1 MAQKLNITL
10 SLTADATQA
19 KAQIKALQQE
29 LQNLAKTAGGNT
41 TNRLGITKEINDAV
55 LKVNELRAVLRKA
68 TDDTTGKLDL
78 SKFNQALA
86 QSGTSIKQYR
96 DSLYAL
102 GPQGRKA
109 FTQLATSVANA
120 DARILSANSS
130 LKKMAVT
137 LANTIRWQV
146 AASAINTIVGSVQ
159 AAVGYVED
167 LDKSL
172 NRIRIVSGQSA
183 DQMAQF
189 AVQANKAAQALSTT
203 TTAYT
208 DASLIFF
215 QQGLTG
221 DAVTD
226 RTNAVIKM
234 AQVTGD
240 SVEEVSSYMTA
251 IWNNFDQGSKSLEYY
266 ADVIAK
272 LGATTASSSSEISQ
286 GLEKF
291 AAVAQASGLSYEYA
305 TSALATIVAATR
317 QSADTVGTSL
327 KTLFARIQ
335 DLELGKTLDDGT
347 TLGKYSQ
354 ALESVGVNIK
364 DVNGDLKS
372 MDTILDELG
381 ARWGT
386 LADDVKIAVA
396 QAVGGTRQYNQLIA
410 LMDNWQSMQQNI
422 ATARGAEGTVNQQ
435 AAIYAESWEA
445 AQKRVKAA
453 SQEIYKALIDEKF
466 FIGIDNTI
474 TKLLNGTAGLIKN
487 LGGVQGVISTLA
499 SFIISKFNNEI
510 ATGIDNLIFKFKNL
524 GKDSEAIRKETVNA
538 AIEGLNQ
545 GPAASTNE
553 TEVQFLK
560 DRLNLQSL
568 LITYNKNMTDVQKE
582 AYALQLDMLTAQK
595 DEIVNTQKQ
604 LALTKEQVAL
614 DQKRA
619 QALAVGF
626 AQRKA
631 KEEQKEA
638 LAEQKQLEKARDDIQ
653 KQLNKQR
660 TADINSQKKQLEDEK
675 KRITDDIINA
685 KKELDNLPKQRKE
698 AEKYLEAN
706 QKTFNKKGGDRA
718 TWNEYSNKLKDNGE
732 GDYYTRR
739 DKELRQNIRKLKEAE
754 EKAESNITK
763 FDESK
768 IDVTNKSK
776 STAYKDL
783 EMQLK
788 EAEKAI
794 ENFNKNNAAK
804 INLKFNRDEVKA
816 DIEKQFTNLRTALET
831 EVKIDPFKESL
842 QKISSSK
849 TIPEMQAQWKA
860 LREEI
865 EKSGQ
870 KVEEIFG
877 KDLVK
882 ALEAPNPNLVKI
894 QTEIKNLREVGAT
907 GRENFAS
914 VLINDFGFD
923 ESTTSDL
930 IARMQSCTSTEEALK
945 VMTEALKKATNE
957 TEGGLRNF
965 SDSIVT
971 TGQKIQTSIQAFSNL
986 SMALNTIAGSVATLT
1001 SDDAGGLQK
1010 LSAIFMIATTSMRAI
1025 TSVSEAFALKTKK
1038 TTAAVAGEAAAQAA
1052 DAAATT
1058 ANGAAHDKASG
1069 SIGKLKNAFT
1079 GAGKAAGIATAV
1091 IMGLVLVTEAI
1102 KNVAIN
1108 AAEAQIKSAEANMKK
1123 AEATKEELEAQKELY
1138 DAYKDALK
1146 TYENTGEG
1154 KAKLADA
1161 AREVANAYG
1170 VEGASVAILT
1180 GNYKA
1185 LSQAIDE
1192 AETKRNQQLINT
1204 EQSIQQSAITKAE
1217 AEADK
1222 AQSTS
1227 DWNIIGGVLKRFIA
1241 IPTQE
1246 IAATLID
1253 NAIGREG
1260 GSTSNEWNTLANQEG
1275 LNLLSK
1281 ERFNTKNNTY
1291 NPQGEDLIHTSWAD
1305 PTALSIHLSKDP
1317 YLLIQQYEAL
1327 IEDSNEQVVQ
1337 ATMTQWGEAYEKVK
1351 ASLQNEQAIN
1361 ISNYSR
1367 EINKTTYNTFKE
1379 YDEARKK
1386 YLKDLEKFG
1395 EDARGAF
1402 SQALA
1407 GTEQGSIW
1415 EDLARYFD
1423 DNEGLEEFYNT
1434 LDLTAD
1440 DNKAFI
1446 NFAQIFGNLPEN
1458 ELSEAWNKLKDQ
1470 FEQITEANKIQI
1482 RASAIEFAKDNLK
1495 DNMSDADW
1503 ESFFEGTSGLGWS
1516 KEFKTQFQLWTPEE
1530 QQRYLDTLDEAT
1542 VSEQEGYELN
1552 IKALEAIR
1560 EITLESAKNA
1570 TTEKEKL
1577 KFAQQVAAI
1586 DDEISNLQQ
1595 QRFAA
1600 ASKARVKEL
1609 EQIAKYR
1616 EELDKLKNGDILS
1629 QDLMAQLDIDA
1640 SQLEEYLSDM
1650 GDGTYRLVN
1659 AAEEFVKVVKNA
1671 SFEEQY
1677 KKAQEGIDK
1686 TNKAFDDFFEIRKGV
1701 NRPLLDEE
1709 SYNAAKNEWQANA
1722 DAETAIKALLQDEQ
1736 LLRNAWLEENLENY
1750 VPKQEELSLDV
1761 YREQLEE
1768 KLSEIQAASRD
1779 EPEKANYTSYQ
1790 YTEADEAE
1798 ARKQLKNIASENGL
1812 LSYIEDINVFD
1823 EGTVKEIQDV
1833 LKEAEKK
1840 LTHDVLQGWANS
1852 KTDFNDLEDW
1862 LQKHPEATEEFQVA
1876 WENLNN
1882 ELERTGVNI
1891 QELDGY
1897 KKYLDNFKGGIIAL
1911 DADTRQLGEEVL
1923 RTNGGFAD
1931 LISNFTK
1938 WDDAMQRA
1946 KPGTQAYYDA
1956 INGLRNATANLLD
1969 VDPAQLDDNFLT
1981 DPEVH
1986 ALFMQAVSGDT
1997 EAIKELH
2004 NELIEFTVSTYEG
2017 LEDLIDPLQ
2026 DELSHI
2032 QIGGTVSEEFLAKL
2046 QEFIE
2051 KLGVSQTEAENLLG
2065 IIGLEG
2071 YNYRLNEAGK
2081 VKSFESA
2088 RRKAQGAFATYN
2100 NNIQQKKSVKG
2111 DSSQFKTEVERYHE
2125 INKVL
2130 EDMERKLKRIENVKS
2145 KAFGPDKIKAIKDE
2159 VGMLNAENKAYE
2171 ERLREANEYLQ
2182 MDRAKVLSLGAQLD
2196 ENGIITNYS
2205 QVATGLNNQYNQ
2217 GYVEYI
2223 NAQNAAIAAYNQTGN
2238 QDAYDKALEA
2248 INEKWKA
2255 VQQLNKENVDALKQ
2269 YEDTIKQIEEDKT
2282 KQLELRQQIR
2292 ELALEE
2298 IQVKVDLK
2306 LELNE
2311 REVKLL
2317 QRQIELLGKGLN
2329 TATDRIEKYAKTA
2342 ESAIKASNGSKQGIE
2357 ELLSNAGIT
2366 QSVIAKYFNSELSE
2380 SELEQLVN
2388 SLTEDEF
2395 EELKTLTDK
2404 IGDSAKEIEETFVNV
2419 LEEIRNAFDTYEKQF
2434 DKFENRLSSLSKFLD
2449 NINNTINL
2457 VGAQKL
2463 DPTGQLRQMLANSQ
2477 VEVAQGELDTS
2488 KIKLQGLQDK
2498 LADLEAAALLEEV
2511 SGNEQ
2516 LKEKNKEDI
2525 EEIQQLILEAQG
2537 EVSDNAYKLL
2547 EQLHNQLTKNI
2558 EISVEQ
2564 WEKAISGSAGNLDNL
2579 QAMFDMRKDV
2589 ADDTVADYRRIYEL
2603 TKLTR
2608 DITESINDST
2618 NIKNNE
2624 RLAALQE
2631 RITAEMESQEASS
2644 EYTLENYRREYELLL
2659 AQAQLEDAR
2668 NNKTSLKL
2676 KRDSQGNY
2684 SYQYDVDENAINDA
2698 LQNYEDKLYA
2708 LQKANDERQQELQEE
2723 FIALNAWY
2731 AEQVSHFDEYDQA
2744 RQEEITRTYNER
2756 LNRLGKETERVINNN
2771 SSLYDNEW
2779 TNYSKMTGY
2788 KISADKDYI
2797 DSWDELQLAS
2807 ITGFETLDEYMD
2819 AHIAA
2824 AETMVQ
2830 KVGGYLA
2837 DYDAEIQNQIGTQQ
2851 QYAQA
2856 TTATM
2861 QSISDDVK
2869 ATTEEVNRFSENFE
2883 EKFALAVGAAKNF
2896 ATEYSSKMNIVE
2908 TVSQTVQNNLNN
2920 VITKA
2925 IKLTEAVNGI
2935 PADFTRNYKLV
2946 YDIVTNGTAPDLPEA
2961 IGGNE
2966 KVEPKDLKENDDDVS
2981 SGNYNNSNNYL
2992 LLDYYTHANL
3002 AQIDASEG
3010 QGAAYTR
3017 AAFISKDRN
3026 RRIKIVYPY
3035 SSYDTG
3041 GYTGNWNSSEGRLAM
3056 LHQKELVL
3064 NASDTSN
3071 MLEMVSAVRDLAGA
3085 AQANVAGNIAQMIA
3099 DNIASALYNTTTI
3112 NNGMQQQVTIN
3123 ADFPAATSAYEI
3135 ETALNS
3141 LVNKATQRA
3150 GISQNYR

>member
-1 MAQKLNITL
+1 MAQKLNVTL

-19 KAQIKALQQE
+19 KAQIRALQQE

-68 TDDTTGKLDL
+68 TDDATGKLDL
-78 SKFNQALA
+78 SKFNQALV

-120 DARILSANSS
+120 DAKIISANSS
-130 LKKMAVT
+130 LKKMAIT
-137 LANTIRWQV
+137 FANTIRWQV
-146 AASAINTIVGSVQ
+146 AAGAIHTIVGSVQ
-159 AAVGYVED
+159 SAVGYVED

-251 IWNNFDQGSKSLEYY
+251 VWNNFDNGSKSLEYY
-266 ADVIAK
+266 TDVIAK

-305 TSALATIVAATR
+305 TSALATVVAATR
-317 QSADTVGTSL
+317 QSADTVGTSF

-347 TLGKYSQ
+347 TLGKYAQ

-381 ARWGT
+381 ARWSVLT
-386 LADDVKIAVA
+386 DDVKIAVA

-422 ATARGAEGTVNQQ
+422 VTARGAEGTISQQ

-445 AQKRVKAA
+445 AHKRVKAA

-524 GKDSEAIRKETVNA
+524 GKDSEAIRKETVTA

-553 TEVQFLK
+553 TEAEFLK
-560 DRLNLQSL
+560 NRLNLQSL
-568 LITYNKNMTDVQKE
+568 LITYSKNMTDVQKE

-604 LALTKEQVAL
+604 LDLTKEQVAL

-631 KEEQKEA
+631 KEEQKEV
-638 LAEQKQLEKARDDIQ
+638 LAEQKELIKARDDIQ

-660 TADINSQKKQLEDEK
+660 TADVNSQKKQLEDEK
-675 KRITDDIINA
+675 KRITDDIKNA
-685 KKELDNLPKQRKE
+685 EKELANLPKQRKE
-698 AEKYLEAN
+698 AENYLEAN

-739 DKELRQNIRKLKEAE
+739 DKELRQNIRRLEEAE
-754 EKAESNITK
+754 KKAESKITK
-763 FDESK
+763 FDESR
-768 IDVTNKSK
+768 IDTTDKNK

-783 EMQLK
+783 ETQLN
-788 EAEKAI
+788 EAKKAI
-794 ENFNKNNAAK
+794 DKFNKDNAAK
-804 INLKFNRDEVKA
+804 INFKFNRDKVKV
-816 DIEKQFTNLRTALET
+816 DIEKQFTNLRTSLET
-831 EVKIDPFKESL
+831 EVKIDPFKDSL
-842 QKISSSK
+842 QKISSSE
-849 TIPEMQAQWKA
+849 TIPEIQEQWKA
-860 LREEI
+860 LREEV

-870 KVEEIFG
+870 EVEKIFG

-882 ALEAPNPNLVKI
+882 ALEASNPNFIKI
-894 QTEIKNLREVGAT
+894 KTEIKNLREAGAT
-907 GRENFAS
+907 GRENFALA
-914 VLINDFGFD
+914 LINDFGFD
-923 ESTTSDL
+923 ENTTNDL

-945 VMTEALKKATNE
+945 IMTEALGKSTKE
-957 TEGGLRNF
+957 TEGGLRKF
-965 SDSIVT
+965 SDSTVT
-971 TGQKIQTSIQAFSNL
+971 TGQKIQTSIQAFSSL

-1010 LSAIFMIATTSMRAI
+1010 LSAVFMMVTTATRAI
-1025 TSVSEAFALKTKK
+1025 TAVSEAFALKTKK
-1038 TTAAVAGEAAAQAA
+1038 TTTAVAREAAAQVA

-1069 SIGKLKNAFT
+1069 SIGKLKDAFT

-1091 IMGLVLVTEAI
+1091 IMGLVLVTEAL

-1108 AAEAQIKSAEANMKK
+1108 AAEAQIKSAEADIEK

-1146 TYENTGEG
+1146 TYETTGEG
-1154 KAKLADA
+1154 KAKLIETAQKA
-1161 AREVANAYG
+1161 ALVYG
-1170 VEGASVAILT
+1170 VEGAEIAALT
-1180 GNYKA
+1180 GNYQALTKA
-1185 LSQAIDE
+1185 MEE
-1192 AETKRNQQLINT
+1192 AENARLQSSIGT
-1204 EQSIQQSAITKAE
+1204 EQTIQSNLQSKANAISAKQSVNSTWIDGVMYYLNGIGRIIDAGE
-1217 AEADK
+1217 VAEADITTNRVNDQFGKSIVDLDETNK
-1222 AQSTS
+1222 AIIKLQGSAIDMIQQYDAILATGNSTLINGLADFDEIYNQLQASVVSERQTTAQLASKKVLGAKTFKDYKKNRDQALKDIEKFGDEGKKALKNTLLGTEEGSMFESLAQAFESHEGWEEIYDKLKVDNSKTFINFMSLFS
-1227 DWNIIGGVLKRFIA
+1227 DLEPEEAEKIWTNKYKTIFEQVQQGEEIELKFSSAKIALENLKEDMQPEDWTEFFKETAGIGWTNAFKEIFKAWNIDQQKDFIND
-1241 IPTQE
+1241 I
-1246 IAATLID
+1246 LGNID
-1253 NAIGREG
+1253 INDTIKAVEEQIDGQ
-1260 GSTSNEWNTLANQEG
+1260 LA
-1275 LNLLSK
+1275 
-1281 ERFNTKNNTY
+1281 
-1291 NPQGEDLIHTSWAD
+1291 
-1305 PTALSIHLSKDP
+1305 
-1317 YLLIQQYEAL
+1317 LIQQLYS
-1327 IEDSNEQVVQ
+1327 D
-1337 ATMTQWGEAYEKVK
+1337 
-1351 ASLQNEQAIN
+1351 IN
-1361 ISNYSR
+1361 ADNVTSSM
-1367 EINKTTYNTFKE
+1367 
-1379 YDEARKK
+1379 KK
-1386 YLKDLEKFG
+1386 IAEEEGNIAVLYQRLAVL
-1395 EDARGAF
+1395 R
-1402 SQALA
+1402 SQAA
-1407 GTEQGSIW
+1407 K
-1415 EDLARYFD
+1415 
-1423 DNEGLEEFYNT
+1423 EE
-1434 LDLTAD
+1434 
-1440 DNKAFI
+1440 
-1446 NFAQIFGNLPEN
+1446 
-1458 ELSEAWNKLKDQ
+1458 
-1470 FEQITEANKIQI
+1470 
-1482 RASAIEFAKDNLK
+1482 KDNL
-1495 DNMSDADW
+1495 
-1503 ESFFEGTSGLGWS
+1503 
-1516 KEFKTQFQLWTPEE
+1516 TQ
-1530 QQRYLDTLDEAT
+1530 A
-1542 VSEQEGYELN
+1542 
-1552 IKALEAIR
+1552 
-1560 EITLESAKNA
+1560 
-1570 TTEKEKL
+1570 
-1577 KFAQQVAAI
+1577 
-1586 DDEISNLQQ
+1586 
-1595 QRFAA
+1595 
-1600 ASKARVKEL
+1600 
-1609 EQIAKYR
+1609 R
-1616 EELDKLKNGDILS
+1616 EELEKIKIGDILDKKTVDILNIS
-1629 QDLMAQLDIDA
+1629 TENIDKYLMEM
-1640 SQLEEYLSDM
+1640 S
-1650 GDGTYRLVN
+1650 DGTYRLVN
-1659 AAEEFVKVVKNA
+1659 AAEEFVKTIKYATFKDQYDQVKADFAEIDNNFKSYQELSSELSKEQEDQTSKFIEA
-1671 SFEEQY
+1671 VEQY
-1677 KKAQEGIDK
+1677 NQLSKQIGGLQLQSDREDAWDTEHEKRLAYLQELANDEVYNTTSEEDRELDLLTAQKA
-1686 TNKAFDDFFEIRKGV
+1686 AFDYAKSNI
-1701 NRPLLDEE
+1701 NRLKKERGTIDIDE
-1709 SYNAAKNEWQANA
+1709 SHY
-1722 DAETAIKALLQDEQ
+1722 
-1736 LLRNAWLEENLENY
+1736 
-1750 VPKQEELSLDV
+1750 
-1761 YREQLEE
+1761 
-1768 KLSEIQAASRD
+1768 
-1779 EPEKANYTSYQ
+1779 
-1790 YTEADEAE
+1790 
-1798 ARKQLKNIASENGL
+1798 NIASGDQERLDKLKNQIKDLIKTFDLGEDGKEILELLENPETFEKGIKKFNEL
-1812 LSYIEDINVFD
+1812 RNDILKKASSSWAATIEDFKQLD
-1823 EGTVKEIQDV
+1823 DF
-1833 LKEAEKK
+1833 LKE
-1840 LTHDVLQGWANS
+1840 TGDVDSYS
-1852 KTDFNDLEDW
+1852 K
-1862 LQKHPEATEEFQVA
+1862 Q

-1882 ELERTGVNI
+1882 ELERTGVDI

-1911 DADTRQLGEEVL
+1911 DADTEQLGEEVL
-1923 RTNGGFAD
+1923 RTNAGFAD

-1938 WDDAMQRA
+1938 WDDAMQHA

-1969 VDPAQLDDNFLT
+1969 VDPAQLDGNFLT

-1986 ALFMQAVSGDT
+1986 DMFIRAVSGDT

-2017 LEDLIDPLQ
+2017 LEDLIAPLQ

-2032 QIGGTVSEEFLAKL
+2032 QIGGEVSEEFLAKL

-2051 KLGVSQTEAENLLG
+2051 KLGISQTKAENLLG

-2071 YNYRLNEAGK
+2071 YNYKLNEAGK
-2081 VKSFESA
+2081 VESFENA

-2111 DSSQFKTEVERYHE
+2111 DKSQFKTEIERYHE

-2205 QVATGLNNQYNQ
+2205 QVAASLNNQYNQ

-2238 QDAYDKALEA
+2238 QDAYDKALDA

-2269 YEDTIKQIEEDKT
+2269 YEDTIKQIEEDET
-2282 KQLELRQQIR
+2282 KQLELKQQIR

-2380 SELEQLVN
+2380 LELEQLVN

-2488 KIKLQGLQDK
+2488 KIKLQGLQDQ
-2498 LADLEAAALLEEV
+2498 LAELQEAALLEEI

-2516 LKEKNKEDI
+2516 LKEKNEEDI
-2525 EEIQQLILEAQG
+2525 EEIKQLILEAQG
-2537 EVSDNAYKLL
+2537 EVSDNALNVL
-2547 EQLHNQLTKNI
+2547 EKLHNEVVTNI
-2558 EISVEQ
+2558 KISVEE

-2589 ADDTVADYRRIYEL
+2589 ADDTVADYRRIHEL

-2684 SYQYDVDENAINDA
+2684 SYQYGVDEDAISDA
-2698 LQNYEDKLYA
+2698 QQNYEDKLYA
-2708 LQKANDERQQELQEE
+2708 MQKANDDRQQELQEE

-2788 KISADKDYI
+2788 KISADNDYI
-2797 DSWDELQLAS
+2797 DSWNELQLAS
-2807 ITGFETLDEYMD
+2807 ITGFTSLDEYMD
-2819 AHIAA
+2819 AHVTA

-2837 DYDAEIQNQIGTQQ
+2837 DYDAEIDKQIGTQQ
-2851 QYAQA
+2851 QYAQS

-2896 ATEYSSKMNIVE
+2896 ANEYSGAMNIVE
-2908 TVSQTVQNNLNN
+2908 TVSQTVQSNLNN
-2920 VITKA
+2920 VIQKA
-2925 IKLTEAVNGI
+2925 VDLTEAVNGI

-2946 YDIVTNGTAPDLPEA
+2946 YDIVTNGEVPDLSELPSSDA
-2961 IGGNE
+2961 KAGADKQTNT
-2966 KVEPKDLKENDDDVS
+2966 DLKENSDYVPI
-2981 SGNYNNSNNYL
+2981 GAYNNSNNYL
-2992 LLDYYTHANL
+2992 LLDYYSHANL
-3002 AQIDASEG
+3002 AQIDAAEG

-3026 RRIKIVYPY
+3026 RRVKIVYPY

>member
-849 TIPEMQAQWKA
+849 SIPEMQAQWKA

-894 QTEIKNLREVGAT
+894 RTEIKNLREVGAT

-914 VLINDFGFD
+914 ILINDFGFD

-945 VMTEALKKATNE
+945 VMTGALGKVTKE
-957 TEGGLRNF
+957 TEDGLRKF
-965 SDSIVT
+965 SDSTVT

-1038 TTAAVAGEAAAQAA
+1038 TTAAVAGEAAAQAV
-1052 DAAATT
+1052 DATATT

-1069 SIGKLKNAFT
+1069 SIGKLKDAFT

-1108 AAEAQIKSAEANMKK
+1108 AAEAQIKSAEANIEK

-1146 TYENTGEG
+1146 TYKSTGEG
-1154 KAKLADA
+1154 KAKLIETAQKA
-1161 AREVANAYG
+1161 ALAYG
-1170 VEGASVAILT
+1170 VEGAEIAALT
-1180 GNYKA
+1180 GNYQALTKA
-1185 LSQAIDE
+1185 MEE
-1192 AETKRNQQLINT
+1192 AENARLQSSIST
-1204 EQSIQQSAITKAE
+1204 EQTIQSNLQSKANAISAKQSANSTWIDGVMYYLNGIGRIIDAGE
-1217 AEADK
+1217 VAEADIATNRVNDQFGKSIVDLDETNK
-1222 AQSTS
+1222 AIIKLQGSATDMIQQYDAILATGNSTLINGLADFDELYNQLQASVANERQTTAQLASKKVLGAETFKDYKKNRDQALKDIEKFGDEGKKALKNILLGAEEGSMFESLAQAFESHEGWEEIYDKLKVDNSKTFINFMSLFS
-1227 DWNIIGGVLKRFIA
+1227 DLKPEEAEKIWTKYKAIFEQVQQGEEIELKFSSAKIALENLKEDMQPEDWTEFFKETAGIGWTNALKETFKAWNIDQQKDFIND
-1241 IPTQE
+1241 ILE
-1246 IAATLID
+1246 NID
-1253 NAIGREG
+1253 INDTIKAVEG
-1260 GSTSNEWNTLANQEG
+1260 QIDGHLA
-1275 LNLLSK
+1275 
-1281 ERFNTKNNTY
+1281 
-1291 NPQGEDLIHTSWAD
+1291 
-1305 PTALSIHLSKDP
+1305 
-1317 YLLIQQYEAL
+1317 LIQQLYSDINA
-1327 IEDSNEQVVQ
+1327 DNVTSS
-1337 ATMTQWGEAYEKVK
+1337 MEKI
-1351 ASLQNEQAIN
+1351 AEEEGN
-1361 ISNYSR
+1361 IAVLYQR
-1367 EINKTTYNTFKE
+1367 L
-1379 YDEARKK
+1379 AVLR
-1386 YLKDLEKFG
+1386 
-1395 EDARGAF
+1395 
-1402 SQALA
+1402 SQAA
-1407 GTEQGSIW
+1407 K
-1415 EDLARYFD
+1415 
-1423 DNEGLEEFYNT
+1423 EE
-1434 LDLTAD
+1434 
-1440 DNKAFI
+1440 
-1446 NFAQIFGNLPEN
+1446 
-1458 ELSEAWNKLKDQ
+1458 
-1470 FEQITEANKIQI
+1470 
-1482 RASAIEFAKDNLK
+1482 KDNL
-1495 DNMSDADW
+1495 
-1503 ESFFEGTSGLGWS
+1503 
-1516 KEFKTQFQLWTPEE
+1516 TQ
-1530 QQRYLDTLDEAT
+1530 A
-1542 VSEQEGYELN
+1542 
-1552 IKALEAIR
+1552 
-1560 EITLESAKNA
+1560 
-1570 TTEKEKL
+1570 
-1577 KFAQQVAAI
+1577 
-1586 DDEISNLQQ
+1586 
-1595 QRFAA
+1595 
-1600 ASKARVKEL
+1600 
-1609 EQIAKYR
+1609 R
-1616 EELDKLKNGDILS
+1616 EELEKIKIGDILDKKTVGILNIS
-1629 QDLMAQLDIDA
+1629 TENIDKYLMEM
-1640 SQLEEYLSDM
+1640 S
-1650 GDGTYRLVN
+1650 DGTYRLVN
-1659 AAEEFVKVVKNA
+1659 AAEEFVKTIKYATFKDQYDQVKADFAEIDNNFKLYQELSSDLSKEQEDQTSKFTEA
-1671 SFEEQY
+1671 VEQY
-1677 KKAQEGIDK
+1677 NQLSKQIGGLQLQFDREDAWDAEHEKRLAYLQELANDEVYNITSEDDRELALLTAQKE
-1686 TNKAFDDFFEIRKGV
+1686 AFD
-1701 NRPLLDEE
+1701 
-1709 SYNAAKNEWQANA
+1709 YANSNI
-1722 DAETAIKALLQDEQ
+1722 D
-1736 LLRNAWLEENLENY
+1736 RLEEERGAI
-1750 VPKQEELSLDV
+1750 D
-1761 YREQLEE
+1761 
-1768 KLSEIQAASRD
+1768 ID
-1779 EPEKANYTSYQ
+1779 ESHY
-1790 YTEADEAE
+1790 
-1798 ARKQLKNIASENGL
+1798 NIASGDQERLDKLKNQIKDLIKTFDLG
-1812 LSYIEDINVFD
+1812 EDA
-1823 EGTVKEIQDV
+1823 KEILELLENPETFEKGIAKFNDLRDNI
-1833 LKEAEKK
+1833 LKEASSS
-1840 LTHDVLQGWANS
+1840 WAATIEDFDQLDDFLKETDDIDSYS
-1852 KTDFNDLEDW
+1852 K
-1862 LQKHPEATEEFQVA
+1862 Q
-1876 WENLNN
+1876 WEHLNN
-1882 ELERTGVNI
+1882 ELERTGVDI

-1911 DADTRQLGEEVL
+1911 DADTEQLGEEVL

-1981 DPEVH
+1981 NSEVH
-1986 ALFMQAVSGDT
+1986 DMFIRAVSGDT

-2081 VKSFESA
+2081 VKSFENA

-2205 QVATGLNNQYNQ
+2205 QVAASLNNQYNQ

-2819 AHIAA
+2819 AHVTA

-2856 TTATM
+2856 TTVTM

-2908 TVSQTVQNNLNN
+2908 TVSQTVQSNLNN
-2920 VITKA
+2920 VIQKA
-2925 IKLTEAVNGI
+2925 VDLTEAVNGI

-2946 YDIVTNGTAPDLPEA
+2946 YDIVTNGEAPSFADSN
-2961 IGGNE
+2961 GNSTGPKTDDFYLNRYNASDFYYVVNGKGTHIHQSDKYE
-2966 KVEPKDLKENDDDVS
+2966 LAKVTLDQRTKDDPRGK
-2981 SGNYNNSNNYL
+2981 Y
-2992 LLDYYTHANL
+2992 
-3002 AQIDASEG
+3002 
-3010 QGAAYTR
+3010 
-3017 AAFISKDRN
+3017 
-3026 RRIKIVYPY
+3026 KIVYPW